1 MLVKTITCEIC
12 GSDSYAKKF
21 HEEFIETI
29 LEIPGPFNLTTRD
42 SGILG
47 DEFFREALDCGPQTN
62 RTVGVG
68 NLVYLAPTLLRKA
81 RLTIGYSSGIRGG
94 FCIILAT
101 FGINYGA
108 CT

>member
-1 MLVKTITCEIC
+1 MLKLSPAEYADR
-12 GSDSYAKKF
+12 DSYAKKF

-42 SGILG
+42 SVILG
-47 DEFFREALDCGPQTN
+47 DEFFSETLDFGPQTN
-62 RTVGVG
+62 RTFGVE
-68 NLVYLAPTLLRKA
+68 NLVYLVPTLLRKA